1 MIVLINW
8 DSKLSEN
15 VKAVPPSG
23 IRKFFDI
30 AQTMKGVISLGVGEP
45 DYAAPDKVIESC
57 IHSLEKKETS
67 YTSNWG
73 LLELRR
79 EIAKTFATRYQIKY
93 RAENEIL
100 ITVGVSEAI
109 NTIMQALLNPGDEVL
124 IPDPAY
130 LAYPACVKLASGIP
144 VLVPTECENEFKLTV
159 EELEAAVTDKTK
171 ILLIGYPNNPTG
183 TVMDKE
189 SLKKIAVFAEKHDLI
204 VISDEIYCD
213 LTYDDN
219 HTCFASLPNMKE
231 RTIVLNGF
239 SKSYAMTGLRIGYA
253 CGPAEVMQSV
263 CKVHQY
269 SMLCAPVTGQY
280 GAIAALRD
288 CKEEV
293 EAMYNEY
300 HTRREIVYNA
310 IIGMGLPVFKPKGAF
325 YIFPDISSTGLS
337 DEEFCDKLLHEEHV
351 AVVPGSCFGKQGLDH
366 VRISYASSRD
376 NLKEAMNRMARFV
389 KKYQG

>member
-1 MIVLINW
+1 
-8 DSKLSEN
+8 
-15 VKAVPPSG
+15 
-23 IRKFFDI
+23 
-30 AQTMKGVISLGVGEP
+30 
-45 DYAAPDKVIESC
+45 
-57 IHSLEKKETS
+57 
-67 YTSNWG
+67 
-73 LLELRR
+73 
-79 EIAKTFATRYQIKY
+79 
-93 RAENEIL
+93 
-100 ITVGVSEAI
+100 
-109 NTIMQALLNPGDEVL
+109 
-124 IPDPAY
+124 
-130 LAYPACVKLASGIP
+130 
-144 VLVPTECENEFKLTV
+144 
-159 EELEAAVTDKTK
+159 
-171 ILLIGYPNNPTG
+171 
-183 TVMDKE
+183 
-189 SLKKIAVFAEKHDLI
+189 
-204 VISDEIYCD
+204 
-213 LTYDDN
+213 
-219 HTCFASLPNMKE
+219 MKE